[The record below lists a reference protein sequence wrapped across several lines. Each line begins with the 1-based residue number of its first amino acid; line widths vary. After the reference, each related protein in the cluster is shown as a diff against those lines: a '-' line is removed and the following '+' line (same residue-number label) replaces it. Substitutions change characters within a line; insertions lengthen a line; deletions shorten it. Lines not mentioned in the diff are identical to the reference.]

1 MSGTPDEPDVPLTV
15 ALAEY
20 EHLRELS
27 RAVQDQSAARFT
39 FFLAVAS
46 TATAVSAGLVTTG
59 TPAGRFGPVVLAG
72 LGVLV
77 LLLGISVFARQVE
90 LNDRGRRYAVAA
102 TVLRTYL
109 ARRAGDVAPYLMLPT
124 LDDSGPFVPEPFRRH
139 WFRDLVSQAGMIGLV
154 NSVLAA
160 FAAALVAAWTGP
172 AWWGAMAAVV
182 VLPASTALHLRVVRR
197 RVARS
202 AARVGA
208 VLTSRP
214 ALAVQPP
221 RTGRSD
227 DREAGGDERAPS
239 PATAP

>member
-1 MSGTPDEPDVPLTV
+1 MADEPDVPLTV

-27 RAVQDQSAARFT
+27 RAVHDQSTARFT

-46 TATAVSAGLVTTG
+46 AATAVSAGLVTTG
-59 TPAGRFGPVVLAG
+59 SPGGRYGPAVLGG

-109 ARRAGDVAPYLMLPT
+109 ARRAEGLAPYLMLPT
-124 LDDSGPFVPEPFRRH
+124 LDDPGPFAPEPFRRH
-139 WFRDLVSQAGMIGLV
+139 WFRDLVSQAGMIGLL
-154 NSVLAA
+154 NSVLVA
-160 FAAALVAAWTGP
+160 FAAALATMATGP
-172 AWWGAMAAVV
+172 AWAGAVAAAVL
-182 VLPASTALHLRVVRR
+182 LPVSAAVHLRVIRR

-202 AARVGA
+202 ATQVGT
-208 VLTSRP
+208 VLTHRP
-214 ALAVQPP
+214 PLHRVDHEIVPEE
-221 RTGRSD
+221 SD
-227 DREAGGDERAPS
+227 NS
-239 PATAP
+239 PA